1 MQADTTKI
9 WTPSEVRTAVGKITV
24 ESLGVDEATVTDN
37 AALVRDLSAESI
49 DFLDMSFKCQQTF
62 GIDLPVRLIQER
74 RVEWRDLA
82 VLARV
87 LESRNGTPVA
97 AEELRTVAPATI
109 AAILEHLAAKH
120 GLRREAGD
128 ERKVAHALAARMLG
142 DLEGTGLDLSDLTV
156 ERFAGYLL
164 ENLHAPAAA
173 DEVMNRF
180 TVRAV
185 TNYIVKELA
194 AASRLAS
201 GA

>member
-1 MQADTTKI
+1 MQPDTTKI
-9 WTPSEVRTAVGKITV
+9 WTPSEVRAAVGKIVV
-24 ESLGVDEATVTDN
+24 ESLGVDEVTVTDH
-37 AALVRDLSAESI
+37 AALVRDLGAESI

-74 RVEWRDLA
+74 RMEWRDLT

-87 LESRNGTPVA
+87 LESRYRIPVA

-109 AAILEHLAAKH
+109 GAVLEHLAAKH
-120 GLRREAGD
+120 GVRREADD
-128 ERKVAHALAARMLG
+128 ERRVVRALAQRMLA

-164 ENLHAPAAA
+164 ENLHALAAVE
-173 DEVMNRF
+173 EVMNRF
-180 TVRAV
+180 TVHAV
-185 TNYIVKELA
+185 TNHIVKELA
-194 AASRLAS
+194 AATRLAP

>member
-9 WTPSEVRTAVGKITV
+9 WTPSEVRTAVGKLTV
-24 ESLGVDEATVTDN
+24 ESLGVDEATVTDH
-37 AALVRDLSAESI
+37 AALVRDLGAESI

-128 ERKVAHALAARMLG
+128 ERQVAHALAARMLG

-164 ENLHAPAAA
+164 ENLHAPTAAE
-173 DEVMNRF
+173 EVMNRF

>member
-87 LESRNGTPVA
+87 LESRYGLPVA
-97 AEELRTVAPATI
+97 AEELRTVAPSTI

-120 GLRREAGD
+120 DVRREARD
-128 ERKVAHALAARMLG
+128 ERQVAHALAARMLG

-194 AASRLAS
+194 AASRLAP